1 MNAGQLIDLLVSF
14 GAQYILPSLIQMATL
29 IELDAE
35 IGDVGD
41 EIVPY
46 RKAMDIKLI
55 DDIESDDLATNLTN
69 FSKEELKEMIV
80 LFDFDDELRV
90 PSGKR
95 NAPNR
100 NEPYKYT
107 VHPETALLYTLIKLK
122 GGHTHAWMCDR
133 IFGGSDTR
141 NQHIYRHALSYLAE
155 KYHALLGIE
164 GLRNWVNSF
173 PRFAEDI
180 RKVVASP
187 RRRFDR
193 NGNFFD
199 EPAVPF
205 NPEDFAIVGFVDC
218 KDWTIERPGQG
229 PDGQHEGATRKPDAY
244 IQQRSVYSGHH
255 KHHAVRTLALN
266 LPNGLF
272 AAVFGPCSA
281 RRHDL
286 TLHEWSDY
294 DDPLMMKQEQQF
306 DLNLPEST
314 RISKIV

>member
-1 MNAGQLIDLLVSF
+1 MPQHAINPNTGKKRRIPLQNVSRRSKRQKGLCAQDVRLLEQIHSAYDQHMEIVQLVFSFLMVMRHFVNAGQLIDLLVSF

-107 VHPETALLYTLIKLK
+107 V
-122 GGHTHAWMCDR
+122 
-133 IFGGSDTR
+133 
-141 NQHIYRHALSYLAE
+141 
-155 KYHALLGIE
+155 
-164 GLRNWVNSF
+164 
-173 PRFAEDI
+173 
-180 RKVVASP
+180 
-187 RRRFDR
+187 
-193 NGNFFD
+193 
-199 EPAVPF
+199 
-205 NPEDFAIVGFVDC
+205 
-218 KDWTIERPGQG
+218 
-229 PDGQHEGATRKPDAY
+229 
-244 IQQRSVYSGHH
+244 
-255 KHHAVRTLALN
+255 
-266 LPNGLF
+266 
-272 AAVFGPCSA
+272 
-281 RRHDL
+281 
-286 TLHEWSDY
+286 
-294 DDPLMMKQEQQF
+294 
-306 DLNLPEST
+306 
-314 RISKIV
+314 